1 MASEEI
7 VTMRSGFSQCACPA
21 AALAKSLLDVWLSGD
36 RYRLRLELERISLTQ
51 DLPATSDESDRIE
64 LLKSLA
70 RRMRE
75 SSELLTPRSDSPRV
89 GIWLDLLNHLSASD
103 PRMN

>member
-1 MASEEI
+1 
-7 VTMRSGFSQCACPA
+7 MRSAFSQCACPA
-21 AALAKSLLDVWLSGD
+21 AALARTLLEVWLSGD
-36 RYRLRLELERISLTQ
+36 RYRLRLELERIALTGEF
-51 DLPATSDESDRIE
+51 PATSDESDRID

-75 SSELLTPRSDSPRV
+75 SSELFTLPSDSPRV